1 MTFINTL
8 RVSKNIIFLDLTIW
22 NQFILIWRII
32 MEISRPRGTR
42 DFLSK
47 EMKQRKHVENT
58 FRRVFENY
66 GYGEIKTPIFEDL
79 SLFTMKSGEAIKEE
93 IYHFKDKGERDLAL
107 RPELTAPVARLYLNE
122 LQRSPKPIKMYY
134 FGSCFRYE
142 RPQAGRFRQ
151 FWQFGCELIG
161 GKSPEA
167 EAEVIAMAAH
177 CLEEIGLTDY
187 EFHIGN
193 LGIIRSLLND
203 AEIPGEEQGQIM
215 GLVDKGDVEELENLL
230 NNMNISESLKE
241 ILLKLIEITGH
252 NEVVDEVRAIIKKCE
267 GAFKALDDLED
278 LLNHL
283 ETFGFTNY
291 IVNLGIARGL
301 DYYSGMVFEI
311 YVHGLGAQKQISGG
325 GTYNLIEIFGGE
337 PVESTGFAFGFDRVM
352 EALKNQN
359 AEIPVKGHVD
369 VFVAPLSSNMRQDSF
384 KIAQNLRRNGISADV
399 DLARKKVKKILSYAD
414 HLGVKYSVL
423 VGARDVESGKV
434 TVKNMESGNQE
445 LVDLDNLAIKLHDEL
460 GID

>member
-1 MTFINTL
+1 
-8 RVSKNIIFLDLTIW
+8 
-22 NQFILIWRII
+22 

-47 EMKQRKHVENT
+47 EMRQRKYVENT
-58 FRRVFENY
+58 LRIVFENY

-79 SLFTMKSGEAIKEE
+79 ILFTKKSGEAIKEE
-93 IYHFKDKGERDLAL
+93 IYHFKDKGNRDLAL

-122 LQRSPKPIKMYY
+122 LQRQAKPIKMYY

-177 CLEEIGLTDY
+177 CLDELGLKDY

-203 AEIPGEEQGQIM
+203 AEVPGGDQEKIM
-215 GLVDKGDVEELENLL
+215 GLIDKGDVEELKNLL
-230 NNMNISESLKE
+230 SNMNIVESLKE
-241 ILLKLIEITGH
+241 ILLKLIGIKGH
-252 NEVVDEVRAIIKKCE
+252 NEVIGEVRNIVKNCR
-267 GAFKALDDLED
+267 GAFKSLDDLGE
-278 LLNHL
+278 LLNLL

-291 IVNLGIARGL
+291 IVNMGIARGL
-301 DYYSGMVFEI
+301 DYYTGIVFEI
-311 YVHGLGAQKQISGG
+311 YVRGLGAQKQISGG
-325 GTYNLIEIFGGE
+325 GTYNLIEAFGGE
-337 PVESTGFAFGFDRVM
+337 SVNSTGFAFGFDRVM
-352 EALKNQN
+352 EALKKQN

-369 VFVAPLSSNMRQDSF
+369 VFVVALSPKMRDEAF
-384 KIAQNLRRNGISADV
+384 KITQNLRKIGIKTDV
-399 DLARKKVKKILSYAD
+399 DLARRKTKKILSYAD
-414 HLGVKYSVL
+414 NLGAKYAVL
-423 VGARDVESGKV
+423 VGARDIDAGKI
-434 TVKNMESGNQE
+434 TLKNMKSGEQE
-445 LVDLDNLAIKLHDEL
+445 LIAFEELYLKICSEIK
-460 GID
+460 

>member
-1 MTFINTL
+1 
-8 RVSKNIIFLDLTIW
+8 
-22 NQFILIWRII
+22 

-47 EMKQRKHVENT
+47 EMKQRKYVENT
-58 FRRVFENY
+58 LRRVFENY

-122 LQRSPKPIKMYY
+122 LQRQAKPIKMYY

-177 CLEEIGLTDY
+177 CLDELGLKDY

-193 LGIIRSLLND
+193 LGIIRNLLND
-203 AEIPGEEQGQIM
+203 AEVPGNEQEQIM
-215 GLVDKGDVEELENLL
+215 SLIDKGDVEELKNLL
-230 NNMNISESLKE
+230 NSINVLESLKE
-241 ILLKLIEITGH
+241 ILLILIGVKGH
-252 NEVVDEVRAIIKKCE
+252 KEVIDEVRNIIKNCQ
-267 GAFKALDDLED
+267 GAFKSLDDLEE

-283 ETFGFTNY
+283 DAFGFTNY
-291 IVNLGIARGL
+291 IVNMGIARGL
-301 DYYSGMVFEI
+301 DYYSGIVFEI

-337 PVESTGFAFGFDRVM
+337 QVESTGFAFGFDRVM
-352 EALKNQN
+352 EALKKQN
-359 AEIPVKGHVD
+359 TEIPVEGHVN
-369 VFVAPLSSNMRQDSF
+369 VFVAPLSNDMREEAF
-384 KIAQNLRRNGISADV
+384 KIAQNLRRNDISTDV

-414 HLGVKYSVL
+414 NLGAKYVVL
-423 VGARDVESGKV
+423 VGARDMEDGKV
-434 TVKNMESGNQE
+434 TLKNMESGNQE
-445 LVDLDNLAIKLHDEL
+445 LIDLNALSQDLQQKLN
-460 GID
+460 GR

>member
-1 MTFINTL
+1 
-8 RVSKNIIFLDLTIW
+8 
-22 NQFILIWRII
+22 

-42 DFLSK
+42 DFLSD
-47 EMKQRKHVENT
+47 EMKRRKHVENT

-66 GYGEIKTPIFEDL
+66 GYGEIKTPIFENL
-79 SLFTMKSGEAIKEE
+79 NLFTEKSGEAIKEE
-93 IYHFKDKGERDLAL
+93 IYYFKDKGGRDLAL
-107 RPELTAPVARLYLNE
+107 RPELTAPVSRLYLNE

-177 CLEEIGLTDY
+177 CLEEIGLKDY

-203 AEIPGEEQGQIM
+203 AGVLGEEQGQIM

-230 NNMNISESLKE
+230 NNMDVSESLKE
-241 ILLKLIEITGH
+241 ILLKLIEIKGH
-252 NEVVDEVRAIIKKCE
+252 NEVVDKVRNMIKKCE

-301 DYYSGMVFEI
+301 DYYSGVVFEI

-352 EALKNQN
+352 EALKKQN
-359 AEIPVKGHVD
+359 AEIPVEGHVD
-369 VFVAPLSSNMRQDSF
+369 VFVAPLSSNMRKESF
-384 KIAQNLRRNGISADV
+384 KIAQSLRRDGISVDV

-414 HLGVKYSVL
+414 HLRVKYAVL
-423 VGARDVESGKV
+423 VGARDIENGKV
-434 TVKNMESGNQE
+434 TLKNMESGNQE
-445 LVDLDNLAIKLHDEL
+445 LVDLNHLAIKLHREL
-460 GID
+460 KK

>member
-1 MTFINTL
+1 
-8 RVSKNIIFLDLTIW
+8 
-22 NQFILIWRII
+22 

-47 EMKQRKHVENT
+47 EMRQRKYVENT
-58 FRRVFENY
+58 LRIVFENY

-79 SLFTMKSGEAIKEE
+79 ILFTKKSGEAIKEE
-93 IYHFKDKGERDLAL
+93 IYHFKDKGNRDLAL

-122 LQRSPKPIKMYY
+122 LQRQAKPIKMYY

-177 CLEEIGLTDY
+177 CLDELGLKDY

-203 AEIPGEEQGQIM
+203 AEVPGGDQEKIM
-215 GLVDKGDVEELENLL
+215 GLIDKGDVEELKNLL
-230 NNMNISESLKE
+230 SNMNIIESLKV
-241 ILLKLIEITGH
+241 ILLKLIGIKGH
-252 NEVVDEVRAIIKKCE
+252 NEVIGEVRNIVKNCR
-267 GAFKALDDLED
+267 GAFKSLDDLGE
-278 LLNHL
+278 LLNLL

-291 IVNLGIARGL
+291 IVNMGIARGL
-301 DYYSGMVFEI
+301 DYYTGIVFEI
-311 YVHGLGAQKQISGG
+311 YVRGLGAQKQISGG
-325 GTYNLIEIFGGE
+325 GTYNLIEAFGGE
-337 PVESTGFAFGFDRVM
+337 SVNSTGFAFGFDRVM
-352 EALKNQN
+352 EALKKQN

-369 VFVAPLSSNMRQDSF
+369 VFVVALSPKMRDEAF
-384 KIAQNLRRNGISADV
+384 KITQNLRKIGIKTDV
-399 DLARKKVKKILSYAD
+399 DLARRKTKKILSYAD
-414 HLGVKYSVL
+414 NLGAKYAVL
-423 VGARDVESGKV
+423 VGARDIDAGKI
-434 TVKNMESGNQE
+434 TLKNMKSGEQE
-445 LVDLDNLAIKLHDEL
+445 LIAFEELYLKICSEIK
-460 GID
+460 

>member
-1 MTFINTL
+1 
-8 RVSKNIIFLDLTIW
+8 
-22 NQFILIWRII
+22 

-42 DFLSK
+42 DFLSD
-47 EMKQRKHVENT
+47 EMKQRKYVENT

-79 SLFTMKSGEAIKEE
+79 TLFTMKSGEAIKEE

-107 RPELTAPVARLYLNE
+107 RPELTAPVSRLYLNE

-177 CLEEIGLTDY
+177 CLNEIGLTDY

-203 AEIPGEEQGQIM
+203 AKIPADEQGQIM

-230 NNMNISESLKE
+230 NSMDIPESLKE
-241 ILLKLIEITGH
+241 ILLKLIEIKGH
-252 NEVVDEVRAIIKKCE
+252 NEVIEEVRGIIKKCE

-352 EALKNQN
+352 EALKKQN
-359 AEIPVKGHVD
+359 AEIPVEGHVD
-369 VFVAPLSSNMRQDSF
+369 VFVAPLSGNMRKESF
-384 KIAQNLRRNGISADV
+384 KIVQDLRKNGISADV
-399 DLARKKVKKILSYAD
+399 DLARKKVKKLLSYAD
-414 HLGVKYSVL
+414 HLGVKYAVL
-423 VGARDVESGKV
+423 VGARDIEGGKV
-434 TVKNMESGNQE
+434 TLKNMESGNQE
-445 LVDLDNLAIKLHDEL
+445 LVDLDNLAIKLRDEL
-460 GID
+460 EID

>member
-1 MTFINTL
+1 
-8 RVSKNIIFLDLTIW
+8 
-22 NQFILIWRII
+22 

-47 EMKQRKHVENT
+47 EMKQRKYVENT
-58 FRRVFENY
+58 LRRVFENY

-79 SLFTMKSGEAIKEE
+79 KLFTEKSGEAIKEE

-122 LQRSPKPIKMYY
+122 LQRHPKPIKMYY

-177 CLEEIGLTDY
+177 ALEEMGLKDY
-187 EFHIGN
+187 KFHIGN
-193 LGIIRSLLND
+193 LGIIRSLLKD
-203 AEIPGEEQGQIM
+203 AEVPDDEQQQIM
-215 GLVDKGDVEELENLL
+215 GLIDKGDVEELETLL
-230 NNMNISESLKE
+230 NNLNVSDSLKN
-241 ILLKLIEITGH
+241 ILLQLIGIKGH
-252 NEVVDEVRAIIKKCE
+252 NEVIGEVRSIIKNCK
-267 GAFKALDDLED
+267 GAFKSLDDLEE
-278 LLNHL
+278 LLNLL

-291 IVNLGIARGL
+291 IVDLGIARGL
-301 DYYSGMVFEI
+301 DYYTGIVFEI

-352 EALKNQN
+352 EALKKQDT
-359 AEIPVKGHVD
+359 EIPVKGHVN
-369 VFVAPLSSNMRQDSF
+369 VFVAPLSNDMREEAF
-384 KIAQNLRRNGISADV
+384 KIAQNLRKYGISTDV
-399 DLARKKVKKILSYAD
+399 DLARRKVKKILSYAD
-414 HLGVKYSVL
+414 NLEAKYVVL
-423 VGARDVESGKV
+423 VGARDIADGKV
-434 TVKNMESGNQE
+434 TLKNMESGDQE
-445 LVDLDNLAIKLHDEL
+445 LIDLNILSQDLGQKLN
-460 GID
+460 GR

>member
-1 MTFINTL
+1 
-8 RVSKNIIFLDLTIW
+8 
-22 NQFILIWRII
+22 

-42 DFLSK
+42 DFLSD
-47 EMKQRKHVENT
+47 EMKQRKYVENT

-79 SLFTMKSGEAIKEE
+79 TLFTMKSGEAIKEE

-107 RPELTAPVARLYLNE
+107 RPELTAPVSRLYLNE

-167 EAEVIAMAAH
+167 EAEVMAMAAH

-187 EFHIGN
+187 EFNIGN

-203 AEIPGEEQGQIM
+203 AKIHGEEQGQIM
-215 GLVDKGDVEELENLL
+215 GLIDKGDVEELEKLL
-230 NNMNISESLKE
+230 NTMDVSESLKE
-241 ILLKLIEITGH
+241 ILLKLIEIKGH
-252 NEVVDEVRAIIKKCE
+252 NEVIGEVRSIIKKCE

-352 EALKNQN
+352 EALKKQN
-359 AEIPVKGHVD
+359 AEIPVEGHVD
-369 VFVAPLSSNMRQDSF
+369 VFVAPLSGNMRKESF
-384 KIAQNLRRNGISADV
+384 KIVQDLRRNGISADV
-399 DLARKKVKKILSYAD
+399 DLARKKVKKLLSYAD
-414 HLGVKYSVL
+414 HLGVKYAVL
-423 VGARDVESGKV
+423 VGARDIEAGKV
-434 TVKNMESGNQE
+434 TLKNMESGNQD
-445 LVDLDNLAIKLHDEL
+445 LVDLDNLAMKLRDEL
-460 GID
+460 EMD

>member
-1 MTFINTL
+1 
-8 RVSKNIIFLDLTIW
+8 
-22 NQFILIWRII
+22 

-252 NEVVDEVRAIIKKCE
+252 NEVVDEVRTIIKKCE

-384 KIAQNLRRNGISADV
+384 KIAQNLRKNGISADV